1 MLVDAV
7 AVLSIRCNQCI
18 IWQAAIY
25 TYGELTNSFF
35 WLVEFSV
42 GVLVLQITDFQECAL
57 LSFPFCKLQISIL
70 QIISIFPFPKLQN
83 FISFRFV
90 SQITVNPYNLNLTS
104 NWSGQREEFLSRQII
119 QLSLR
124 YRRTHSYLRTESSRA
139 HLMTY

>member
-42 GVLVLQITDFQECAL
+42 GVLVLQITDFQACAL
-57 LSFPFCKLQISIL
+57 QIANYRFLFCKSLAHFHL
-70 QIISIFPFPKLQN
+70 VDKFTDFH
-83 FISFRFV
+83 FV
-90 SQITVNPYNLNLTS
+90 SFCFAN
-104 NWSGQREEFLSRQII
+104 
-119 QLSLR
+119 
-124 YRRTHSYLRTESSRA
+124 
-139 HLMTY
+139 

>member
-57 LSFPFCKLQISIL
+57 LSFPFCKLQISVL
-70 QIISIFPFPKLQN
+70 QIISIFPFSNYRFLICKSLAHFHLVDKFTDFSLQLA
-83 FISFRFV
+83 I
-90 SQITVNPYNLNLTS
+90 
-104 NWSGQREEFLSRQII
+104 
-119 QLSLR
+119 
-124 YRRTHSYLRTESSRA
+124 
-139 HLMTY
+139 

>member
-70 QIISIFPFPKLQN
+70 QIISIFPFSKLQ
-83 FISFRFV
+83 ISNLQIISTFPLGRQIYRFF
-90 SQITVNPYNLNLTS
+90 ITVSHFSVIYGSVKRTV
-104 NWSGQREEFLSRQII
+104 RQPVI
-119 QLSLR
+119 
-124 YRRTHSYLRTESSRA
+124 YF
-139 HLMTY
+139 